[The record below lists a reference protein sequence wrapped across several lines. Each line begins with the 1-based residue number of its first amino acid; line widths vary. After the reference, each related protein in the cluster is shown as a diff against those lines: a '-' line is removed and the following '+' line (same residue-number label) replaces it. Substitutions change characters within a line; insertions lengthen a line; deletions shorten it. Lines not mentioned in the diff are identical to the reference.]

1 MKTFLVIVTLAIN
14 SLVFGQADKKV
25 DSKDFIWNTKLFYNA
40 DNKEVKERAAT
51 YYLLVNINSND
62 IVVGKVRSFDVN
74 KDILLWEGSYFLFNR
89 NEPNK
94 NKYQGLCL
102 WYYKNKQ
109 VSRESTFKDG
119 VLEGK
124 TIFYDEGGNK
134 TYSGVYKNGKLDG
147 GKMIQYNEDGVTG
160 KIYMQNFDGFYD
172 SWDVEKG
179 KDGESNIENGAL
191 WITSKSKD
199 GYTRKEYM
207 QVDTKNDFSIET
219 GIRLNGGELF
229 YILYG
234 FKDFQNYHGVII
246 DNRGYL
252 RLQHF
257 YEGINVEKNQWFK
270 IKINSKWNTLKVLRM
285 GENVYVSFNSNV
297 ITSYKFSKLYGNYL
311 GYFLPK
317 KHQEIG
323 ISYIRA
329 KEFSYLTKSD
339 GNANNNETR
348 WTQKEEQKRVNKNRE
363 PSSNEISDA
372 SWNPAGT
379 GFYVASNGLIVTNY
393 HVIDE
398 ANFIGIT
405 QFVDGRKTILKAKVI
420 LSDPQNDL
428 ALLQVDDNKFISPGV
443 LPYNL
448 KPDVAE
454 VGESIFTMGYPLTFM
469 LGDEIKITDG
479 IISAR
484 SGYQGDSKMY
494 QISAAITY
502 GNSGGPLFDKIGNL
516 LGMNSSVIKY
526 KDIAEN
532 TGYSIKTSMILNLL
546 NSSNDPIIIENKN
559 LLKGK
564 DLKDQIKIL
573 RNFVPMICIQ

>member
-1 MKTFLVIVTLAIN
+1 MKIFLLIVTVVIN
-14 SLVFGQADKKV
+14 LVVFGQIDNKV
-25 DSKDFIWNTKLFYNA
+25 ENKDFNWNTKIFYNA
-40 DNKEVKERAAT
+40 DYKEVKEKYAA
-51 YYLLVNINSND
+51 YYFLVNINGND
-62 IVVGKVRSFDVN
+62 VVVGKARYFDL
-74 KDILLWEGSYFLFNR
+74 KKEILLWEGSYFLFNR

-109 VSRESTFKDG
+109 VARESNYKDG

-134 TYSGVYKNGKLDG
+134 TYSGVYKNGKLEG

-172 SWDVEKG
+172 SWDAEKG

-191 WITSKSKD
+191 WITSKNSD
-199 GYTRKEYM
+199 GYIRKEYM
-207 QVDTKNDFSIET
+207 QVDTKNDFSIEM
-219 GIRLNGGELF
+219 GIRFNGGKQF
-229 YILYG
+229 HILYG
-234 FKDFQNYHGVII
+234 FKDLQNYHGVMI
-246 DNRGYL
+246 DDGGYM
-252 RLQHF
+252 RLEHF

-270 IKINSKWNTLKVLRM
+270 IQINSKWNTLKVLRM

-297 ITSYKFSKLYGNYL
+297 VASYKFSKLYGNYL
-311 GYFLPK
+311 GFYLPK
-317 KHQEIG
+317 KRQEIG
-323 ISYIRA
+323 VSYIRA
-329 KEFSYLTKSD
+329 KEFSYLTKAE
-339 GNANNNETR
+339 GNEKNNETR
-348 WTQKEEQKRVNKNRE
+348 RPQIEKRVNTNSE
-363 PSSNEISDA
+363 TGISDISDE

-398 ANFIGIT
+398 AKYIGIT
-405 QFVDGRKTILKAKVI
+405 QFINGRKTILKAKVI
-420 LSDPQNDL
+420 LTDPQNDL

-443 LPYNL
+443 LPYSL
-448 KPDVAE
+448 KSDVAE
-454 VGESIFTMGYPLTFM
+454 VGESIFTMGYPLTNI

-484 SGYQGDSKMY
+484 SGLKGDSKMY
-494 QISAAITY
+494 QISAPITY
-502 GNSGGPLFDKIGNL
+502 GNSGGPLFDKVGNL
-516 LGMNSSVIKY
+516 LGMNSSGIVN

-532 TGYSIKTSMILNLL
+532 TGYSIKTSMIINLL
-546 NSSNDPIIIENKN
+546 NSSNDPIVIENKN

-564 DLKDQIKIL
+564 ELKDQIKIL
-573 RNFVPMICIQ
+573 RNFVPMICTQ

>member
-1 MKTFLVIVTLAIN
+1 VK
-14 SLVFGQADKKV
+14 
-25 DSKDFIWNTKLFYNA
+25 SKDFIWNTKLFYN
-40 DNKEVKERAAT
+40 DENKEVKERYAT
-51 YYLLVNINSND
+51 NYLLVNLNGND
-62 IVVGKVRSFDVN
+62 IVVGKAKRFEI
-74 KDILLWEGSYFLFNR
+74 KKEQLLWEGSYFLFNR
-89 NEPNK
+89 NEPKRNK
-94 NKYQGLCL
+94 FQGACI
-102 WYYKNKQ
+102 WYHKNKQ
-109 VSRESTFKDG
+109 VARESTYRDG

-134 TYSGVYKNGKLDG
+134 TYSGLYKNGKLEG
-147 GKMIQYNEDGVTG
+147 GKMIQYDESGVTG

-172 SWDVEKG
+172 SWDEERG
-179 KDGESNIENGAL
+179 KDGESNIADGAL
-191 WITSKSKD
+191 WIKSKSKD

-219 GIRLNGGELF
+219 GIKLDDGEVF
-229 YILYG
+229 NVVYG
-234 FKDFQNYHGVII
+234 FKDFQNYHGVVI
-246 DNRGYL
+246 DRKGYI

-270 IKINSKWNTLKVLRM
+270 VKVNSKWNILKILRV
-285 GENVYVSFNSNV
+285 GDNVYVSFNSNV
-297 ITSYKFSKLYGNYL
+297 VTSYKFSKLYGNYL
-311 GYFLPK
+311 GYYLPK
-317 KHQEIG
+317 KGQQIG
-323 ISYIRA
+323 IAYIRS

-339 GNANNNETR
+339 GNDNSNETR
-348 WTQKEEQKRVNKNRE
+348 RTQKEEQKRVYKNRE
-363 PSSNEISDA
+363 TGSNDFSDE

-398 ANFIGIT
+398 VNFIGIT
-405 QFVDGRKTILKAKVI
+405 QFINGRKTILKAKVI

-428 ALLQVDDNKFISPGV
+428 ALLQVDDTKFISPGS
-443 LPYNL
+443 LPYDL

-484 SGYQGDSKMY
+484 SGFQGDSKMY
-494 QISAAITY
+494 QISAAITF
-502 GNSGGPLFDKIGNL
+502 GNSGGPLFDKMGNL

-526 KDIAEN
+526 KDLAEN

-546 NSSNDPIIIENKN
+546 NSSNDPIVIENKN

-573 RNFVPMICIQ
+573 RNFVPMICTQ